1 MNILWHDGKLL
12 FDTFT
17 KLPANSIET
26 ALAWGSCL
34 IFFNVEVTLKFNY
47 FLQKVCKVYIW
58 RAFGDIDT
66 TAIPYSTDVHLQKR
80 WISPHNNAVVLKFK
94 DGVY

>member
-1 MNILWHDGKLL
+1 MNIIWYDNKFL
-12 FDTFT
+12 FYTFT
-17 KLPANSIET
+17 KFPVNSIET
-26 ALAWGSCL
+26 TLACGNYL
-34 IFFNVEVTLKFNY
+34 IFFNVEVTLKINY

-66 TAIPYSTDVHLQKR
+66 TAIPYSTDVHLQQ